1 MLKYVSQFFLQI
13 FPSVVATVVGAY
25 IVNHYVIPKSGS
37 DAPKTAAYSKATPGA
52 DDDQGAIDVTPKP
65 DAAATQDSKSEA
77 KGEAKAKPAEAAKT
91 EPKSEAKTETSKG
104 EPKRSAAR
112 EKPAIRV
119 VLPGSAETAAAPS
132 AAAPSAPTPPV
143 ASTAPDEHR
152 DRDANELARAAIE
165 RLRNTGSA
173 ETPRVET
180 PRVQDA
186 AREIPR
192 EPAVREPVRVNVVA
206 VPPVQPRA
214 PVQPLPPPVNVMAPS
229 ADNAVDPLMQ
239 TPPYAPPPRVVDAN
253 RLVPPADIPTGS
265 RPLDLQAAAA
275 KTSVADDMLSAARSV
290 IHTIVPQ

>member
-1 MLKYVSQFFLQI
+1 M
-13 FPSVVATVVGAY
+13 VGAY

-65 DAAATQDSKSEA
+65 DAAATQDSKPEA
-77 KGEAKAKPAEAAKT
+77 KGEAKGKPAEAAK
-91 EPKSEAKTETSKG
+91 SETSKAEASKAEASKSETG
-104 EPKRSAAR
+104 KTEPKRSAAR

-119 VLPGSAETAAAPS
+119 VLPASGETAAAPS
-132 AAAPSAPTPPV
+132 TPTPSVPTPPA
-143 ASTAPDEHR
+143 ASSASDEHR

-173 ETPRVET
+173 EAARPAEPPRAET

-192 EPAVREPVRVNVVA
+192 EPAAHEPVRVNVVA

-214 PVQPLPPPVNVMAPS
+214 AVQPLPPPVNVMAPS
-229 ADNAVDPLMQ
+229 ADSTVDPLMQ
-239 TPPYAPPPRVVDAN
+239 EPPYAPPPRVVDAN